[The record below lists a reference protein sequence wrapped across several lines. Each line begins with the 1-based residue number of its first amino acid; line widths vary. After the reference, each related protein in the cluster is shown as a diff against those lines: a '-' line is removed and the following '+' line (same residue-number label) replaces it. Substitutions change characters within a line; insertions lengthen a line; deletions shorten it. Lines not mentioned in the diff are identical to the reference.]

1 MKQKVRKLSIR
12 MKILIPSSSLILAI
26 CIIMGISS
34 YENINKG
41 MVASGVEQARMAA
54 QVATDIIDADLL
66 NGLAPGDEGTEAY
79 QTLLIT
85 MREVQE
91 DLRIKFLYTLYTD
104 GKQVYYG
111 VDTDTSELQCEIG
124 EVCETPYEDLAGV
137 FAGEGYIEDYI
148 DYTEDYGALIS
159 AYEPIIDSAGKVIG
173 VVGCDYDATNVVNRL
188 NSMTTIIIIT
198 GIICLAVSLV
208 LINIIVTGI
217 MRKLRQVDTKIYDLV
232 HSEGD
237 LTKKLEIST
246 GDEMELIADNVN
258 ALLEFIRTIMLHISE
273 NSLHLTD
280 SSENVVKNLSGAE
293 MGISDVSAT
302 MEEMSA
308 AMEETS
314 ASLIH
319 VDENVGKIYQTIEGI
334 SESANAG
341 KDSSDDIMK
350 KAAEI
355 YEKAK
360 TAQDEAKILA
370 KEMAATVNEKI
381 EKSRSVGEISVLTE
395 NILNITEE
403 TTLLALNANIEAA
416 RAGEAGRGF
425 AVVADEI
432 GKLANNSAET
442 AVQIQNVSAAVV
454 EAVNELA
461 EHAER
466 MLTFMDETAMSGY
479 RNLLETSENYRNDV
493 GSMSEMM
500 KEFADESIQVRT
512 DIDQIKESI
521 SAVSIAVSES
531 AKGVTNVTE
540 VSVDLTAR
548 IKDIGSEAQ
557 NNLSVASQLNGEVN
571 KFKLQ

>member
-12 MKILIPSSSLILAI
+12 MKILIPSSTLILAI

-34 YENINKG
+34 YENISRG
-41 MVASGVEQARMAA
+41 MIASGVEQARMAA
-54 QVATDIIDADLL
+54 QVATDMIDTDLL
-66 NGLAPGDEGTEAY
+66 SGLVPGDEDTEAY
-79 QTLLIT
+79 QSLLVN
-85 MREVQE
+85 MREMQE
-91 DLRIKFLYTLYTD
+91 DLGIKFLYTLYTD

-124 EVCETPYEDLAGV
+124 EICETPYEDLAGV

-159 AYEPIIDSAGKVIG
+159 AYEPIIDNVGKVIG
-173 VVGCDYDATNVVNRL
+173 VVGCDYDATSVVNRL
-188 NSMTTIIIIT
+188 NSMTAIIIIT
-198 GIICLAVSLV
+198 AVICLAVSLV

-217 MRKLRQVDTKIYDLV
+217 MRKLRQVDMKIYDLV

-237 LTKKLEIST
+237 LTKKLEINT

-258 ALLEFIRTIMLHISE
+258 ALLEYIRTIMLHISD
-273 NSLHLTD
+273 NSAHLTD
-280 SSENVVKNLSGAE
+280 SAESVVKNLSSAE
-293 MGISDVSAT
+293 MGITDVSAT

-314 ASLIH
+314 ASLVQ
-319 VDENVGKIYQTIEGI
+319 VDENVGRIYETVGMITEN
-334 SESANAG
+334 ATAG
-341 KDSSDDIMK
+341 KNSSNDIMK
-350 KAAEI
+350 KAADI

-360 TAQDEAKILA
+360 AAQDEAKVLA
-370 KEMAATVNEKI
+370 QEMAATVNEKI

-395 NILNITEE
+395 NILTITEE

-432 GKLANNSAET
+432 GKLANNSAAT
-442 AVQIQNVSAAVV
+442 AVEIQNVSAAVV

-466 MLTFMDETAMSGY
+466 MLAFMDETAMSGY

-493 GSMSEMM
+493 GNMSEMM
-500 KEFADESIQVRT
+500 KEFANESMQVKR
-512 DIDQIKESI
+512 DIDQIKESV

-548 IKDIGSEAQ
+548 IGHIGNEAH
-557 NNLSVASQLNGEVN
+557 NNLNVAGQLNEEVN